1 MRYYFKLTKTIIK
14 MEIQTLKD
22 LKNWIAEAEEKYG
35 TDNANLNLFVE
46 DTYKTAGFHAKVYK
60 NEMFYN
66 TQYNTVNMYI
76 HLSTYVDEENVK
88 ITSRKKK

>member
-35 TDNANLNLFVE
+35 TDNANLTLFVE

-66 TQYNTVNMYI
+66 TQI
-76 HLSTYVDEENVK
+76 ILLLCLF
-88 ITSRKKK
+88 I

>member
-1 MRYYFKLTKTIIK
+1 M

-22 LKNWIAEAEEKYG
+22 LKNWIAEAEEKFG
-35 TDNANLNLFVE
+35 TDNANLTLFVE

-66 TQYNTVNMYI
+66 TSNTVIMSI